1 MSENTGRSGERTGG
15 FPTSAFIAIV
25 AVVCIALAISAG
37 YDFIR
42 LQSLRTEYLRNI
54 AAGVAADIEN
64 QMRGPGARLNP
75 NLWRNLFADSLGA
88 RGSDVAFLALLD
100 ETDQVL
106 ASEGDRF
113 APVFAGS
120 SGYVRAQGTALY
132 LFDKTVSLPRAGLGG
147 GMGPGAGMGP
157 GMGPGPGAGMG
168 GGMGPGTGRRAAPSK
183 LRVGIYTSS
192 ADFIRWRAY
201 THLAINGIAIF
212 TLIILARFFLRTL
225 RRFVQLKEREE
236 SARHLTALGT
246 MAATLAHEIRNPL
259 GAMKGLTQ
267 LAQEDLPGEHK
278 TQSLMNTVVREAER
292 LEQLVTDLLTF
303 ARPRDPQISRFD
315 YGKMLHDVKA
325 GLQPKLDAAGIRLE
339 ISLEPE
345 NLSIDSD
352 ENGIRQIL
360 LNILLNAMDTTPQG
374 GAIAVRARCDDKA
387 QALITEVD
395 DSGPGFGGR
404 NPEELFEPFA
414 TTKTKGTGL
423 GLPISRQIAERLSGT
438 LVLSGRPEGGA
449 RCTLR
454 LPLRLPA

>member
-1 MSENTGRSGERTGG
+1 MSEDTGRSGERAGG
-15 FPTSAFIAIV
+15 FPTSAFVAIV
-25 AVVCIALAISAG
+25 ALVCLALAISAG
-37 YDFIR
+37 YDFINLR
-42 LQSLRTEYLRNI
+42 RLRTEYLRNI

-75 NLWRNLFADSLGA
+75 NIWHNLFADSLGA

-100 ETDQVL
+100 ESGQPL
-106 ASEGDRF
+106 AGEGDRF
-113 APVFAGS
+113 APSFAGP

-132 LFDKTVSLPRAGLGG
+132 VFDKTVSLPRAGSGG
-147 GMGPGAGMGP
+147 GMGPGGGMGL
-157 GMGPGPGAGMG
+157 GPGAGMG
-168 GGMGPGTGRRAAPSK
+168 RGAGPGMGRLATPSK
-183 LRVGIYTSS
+183 LRVGVYTSS

-201 THLAINGIAIF
+201 THLAINAVAII

-225 RRFVQLKEREE
+225 RRFLQLKAREE
-236 SARHLTALGT
+236 SERHLTALGT

-315 YGKMLHDVKA
+315 YGKMLQEVKA
-325 GLQPKLDAAGIRLE
+325 GIQPKLDAAGVRLE
-339 ISLEPE
+339 ISAGPG

-360 LNILLNAMDTTPQG
+360 LNLLLNAMDTTPPG
-374 GAIAVRARCDDKA
+374 GTIAVRALCDDKA
-387 QALITEVD
+387 QAMITEVD
-395 DSGPGFGGR
+395 DSGPGFGDR
-404 NPEELFEPFA
+404 NPEELFEPFT
-414 TTKTKGTGL
+414 TTKAKGTGL
-423 GLPISRQIAERLSGT
+423 GLPISRQIAERLGGT

-454 LPLRLPA
+454 LPLRIPA